1 MDKETIIQVKD
12 LHVDIALHEGTLTAV
27 RGVNF
32 EIKKGETLGL
42 VGESG
47 CGKSLT
53 SKAILGINDKKC
65 TSHGQVLFNAKDKG
79 EVDLVKLD
87 PKGKEIRSIRGK
99 EISMI
104 FQEPMVAF
112 SPMYTIG
119 NQIVEA
125 VLLHITKD
133 KKEAKKIALNMMKK
147 VGIANAEK
155 RYNQYPHEFSGGM
168 LQRALIA
175 MALVCNPR
183 MLIADEPTTALDV
196 TIQAQILELMKEL
209 QKDMGMAILFITH
222 DLGVVAKMCDRV
234 AVMYLGKIVESADA
248 NTIYANPQH
257 PYTKGLIGSVHKI
270 GASRDERLFS
280 IEGTVPLAM
289 NLPIQCGFY
298 ERCTAAIKGLCDK
311 AEPELVEIEP
321 GHKIACFACENEKC
335 KLQAEEAKK
344 EIALREAKR
353 KALAEEEAKKA
364 LEEQQKND
372 TFTKRV
378 SGNLK
383 KNVSKIIKGGK

>member
-1 MDKETIIQVKD
+1 MDKDNILEVKD
-12 LHVDIALHEGTLTAV
+12 LRVNIHMMEGELTAV

-53 SKAILGINDKKC
+53 CKAILAINDKKC
-65 TSHGQVLFNAKDKG
+65 EAKGSIKFNSDESGEVEILDLNPKG
-79 EVDLVKLD
+79 E
-87 PKGKEIRSIRGK
+87 EIRSIRGK
-99 EISMI
+99 QISMI

-119 NQIVEA
+119 NQINECTR
-125 VLLHITKD
+125 LHITKD
-133 KKEAKKIALNMMKK
+133 KKKSKEISMAVMKK
-147 VGIANAEK
+147 VGIANVEK

-175 MALVCNPR
+175 MALVCNPK

-196 TIQAQILELMKEL
+196 TIQAQILELMKSL
-209 QKDMGMAILFITH
+209 QKDFNTAILFITH

-234 AVMYLGKIVESADA
+234 AVMYLGKIVESADTE
-248 NTIYANPQH
+248 TIYANPQH

-270 GASRDERLFS
+270 GGNREDRLFS

-289 NLPIQCGFY
+289 NLPVQCGFY
-298 ERCTAAIKGLCDK
+298 DRCTVAIDGLCNK

-321 GHKIACFACENEKC
+321 GHKVACFACNHEGC
-335 KLQAEEAKK
+335 KAECERARK
-344 EIALREAKR
+344 EIAEREERER
-353 KALAEEEAKKA
+353 KEAELAAQEAALGKNKKKLFGRRA
-364 LEEQQKND
+364 
-372 TFTKRV
+372 
-378 SGNLK
+378 
-383 KNVSKIIKGGK
+383 